1 LSGMTSTLRD
11 RALRLEYLTV
21 AWNAFEGA
29 AAIVAGL
36 VAHSIAL
43 TAFGLDSSIEVLAS
57 AVAARQLRSMGRGS
71 DVAAA
76 RIERRGLRTIAFC
89 FLVVGVYV
97 GVQSVRQLIRGTRPE
112 SSPFG
117 IAITAAACVVMS
129 VLGVSKRRLAR
140 ALTNPVLAAEAS
152 FTLVDG
158 ALSATVLAGLCL
170 NAL

>member
-1 LSGMTSTLRD
+1 
-11 RALRLEYLTV
+11 
-21 AWNAFEGA
+21 
-29 AAIVAGL
+29 
-36 VAHSIAL
+36 
-43 TAFGLDSSIEVLAS
+43 
-57 AVAARQLRSMGRGS
+57 
-71 DVAAA
+71 
-76 RIERRGLRTIAFC
+76 TIAFC

-140 ALTNPVLAAEAS
+140 ALANPVLAAEAS

-170 NAL
+170 NALAGAWWADPGAALAIAVFALNEG